1 MVCGPFQSFIR
12 KTMVN
17 SLALYLTEMVGNVLA
32 GYLATK
38 MGLPVD
44 KLVGMTIPDS
54 LQLIHQRSE
63 LTYF

>member
-1 MVCGPFQSFIR
+1 MVCGPLQSLIR
-12 KTMVN
+12 KSITN
-17 SLALYLTEMVGNVLA
+17 SLALYLTKMVGNVLA

-54 LQLIHQRSE
+54 LQRIG
-63 LTYF
+63 